1 MTNLRIIASTIL
13 VMLPSIAT
21 ADTGRFC
28 NYLMT
33 FGSGSMVDSQEAYSL
48 PDCKKGDV
56 VHIRISDAL
65 ERDGVAMYMAG
76 AIAEICDNTLP
87 VTIVSQNRAVCTYRG
102 SRRSIRGS
110 EHEAEDDK

>member
-1 MTNLRIIASTIL
+1 MTNLRIIATTVL
-13 VMLPSIAT
+13 VMLPSIAS

-33 FGSGSMVDSQEAYSL
+33 FGLGSMMQSQEAYSL
-48 PDCKKGDV
+48 PYCKKGDV
-56 VHIRISDAL
+56 VNIRISDAL
-65 ERDGVAMYMAG
+65 EHDGVAMYMAG
-76 AIAEICDNTLP
+76 EIAEICDNTLP

-110 EHEAEDDK
+110 EHEAENEK